1 MSLCD
6 SLGNFFH
13 IKTLTLY
20 FLRKNRFQISELEK
34 QLYILESVYTSESGT
49 ALYFRVC
56 LYFRVGKNSFIFQS
70 KENSFI
76 FQSLFIFQSQEKQL
90 YISDSESGKT
100 AL

>member
-34 QLYILESVYTSESGT
+34 QLYILESVYTSESGKT
-49 ALYFRVC
+49 ALYFRV
-56 LYFRVGKNSFIFQS
+56 RKNSFTFR
-70 KENSFI
+70 
-76 FQSLFIFQSQEKQL
+76 SLEKQL
-90 YISDSESGKT
+90 YISE
-100 AL
+100 